1 MDLRNR
7 HEYPGHRCN
16 NPNCVK
22 SHLSPQHKD
31 EAVPCCFLNAFLL
44 PSR

>member
-7 HEYPGHRCN
+7 HEYLGHRSN
-16 NPNCVK
+16 NTNCVK
-22 SHLSPQHKD
+22 SQHKD